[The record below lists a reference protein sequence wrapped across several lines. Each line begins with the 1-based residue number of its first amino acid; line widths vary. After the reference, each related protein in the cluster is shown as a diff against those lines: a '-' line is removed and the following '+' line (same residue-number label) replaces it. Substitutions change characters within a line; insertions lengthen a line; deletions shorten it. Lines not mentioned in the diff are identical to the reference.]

1 VARTGTNLGE
11 IRDRVVAVLLA
22 DSTIAAA
29 VGTRV
34 FPTRIQAIPPAQIP
48 CIVVYVVGERGQI
61 NGWSCGA
68 PNFASE
74 FDIQVELHVT
84 GSSDP
89 LVGVAM
95 DLMDEVAN
103 AILSDQTLGDMVDGW
118 VRYTRDADV
127 GITETQARR
136 ACAVCT
142 VTGQGQVS
150 YVVGA

>member
-11 IRDRVVAVLLA
+11 IRDRVVTVLLA
-22 DSTIAAA
+22 DSAIAAA

-48 CIVVYVVGERGQI
+48 CLVVYVVGERGQI
-61 NGWSCGA
+61 NGWACGA

-74 FDIQVELHVT
+74 FDIQIELHVT
-84 GSSDP
+84 GTTDP
-89 LVGVAM
+89 LCGVAM
-95 DLMDEVAN
+95 DLMDTVAN
-103 AILSDQTLGDMVDGW
+103 AILSDPTLGTMVDGW

-127 GITETQARR
+127 GTSETQARR
-136 ACAVCT
+136 AVAVCT

-150 YVVGA
+150 YVVGV